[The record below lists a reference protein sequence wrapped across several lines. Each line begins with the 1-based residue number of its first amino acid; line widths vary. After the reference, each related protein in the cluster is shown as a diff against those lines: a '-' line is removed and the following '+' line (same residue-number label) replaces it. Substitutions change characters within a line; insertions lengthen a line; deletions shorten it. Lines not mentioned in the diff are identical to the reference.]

1 MIHLTREGKSCYFV
15 LILQNNIIY
24 LSKNNSKLL
33 WQALQPMKKQIENN
47 ITANQWFEYAKS
59 LYEKE
64 FEAESPL

>member
-1 MIHLTREGKSCYFV
+1 MLLEKDE
-15 LILQNNIIY
+15 
-24 LSKNNSKLL
+24 KPKLL